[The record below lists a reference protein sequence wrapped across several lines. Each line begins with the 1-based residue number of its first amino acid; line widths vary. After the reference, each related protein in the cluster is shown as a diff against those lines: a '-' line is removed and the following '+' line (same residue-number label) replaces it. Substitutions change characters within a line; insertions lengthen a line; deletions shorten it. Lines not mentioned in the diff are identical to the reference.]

1 MSIIECTSGDFAVEP
16 VHAKGRTPTNVE
28 LHSRLAAPGA
38 CTSMDASTREVKTL
52 ASLDCRETTP
62 KRLVFKNF
70 LYTAILHFM
79 ENIVFVYSR
88 RLNMLR
94 CQSMIALKYEPCK
107 VIINVDIFLL
117 SFVKEDELRDNFQ
130 NLATHVAPLYKQLA
144 PQAYTNQ
151 VKTDKVS
158 WAAPFQ

>member
-1 MSIIECTSGDFAVEP
+1 
-16 VHAKGRTPTNVE
+16 
-28 LHSRLAAPGA
+28 
-38 CTSMDASTREVKTL
+38 
-52 ASLDCRETTP
+52 
-62 KRLVFKNF
+62 
-70 LYTAILHFM
+70 
-79 ENIVFVYSR
+79 
-88 RLNMLR
+88 
-94 CQSMIALKYEPCK
+94 MIALKYEPCK

-158 WAAPFQ
+158 WAAPFQWTILHSTRRHLFEQTGLVDCLLII